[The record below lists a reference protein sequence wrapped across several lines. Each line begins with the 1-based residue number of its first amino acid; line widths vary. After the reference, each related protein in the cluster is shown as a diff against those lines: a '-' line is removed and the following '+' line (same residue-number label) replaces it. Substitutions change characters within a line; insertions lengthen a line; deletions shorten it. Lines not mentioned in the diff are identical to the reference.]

1 MPCATAKYPTKAPTF
16 RSCGMT
22 DVTIKQQKVDS
33 NVGMTEGG
41 MKVNSVFLDAAEGAF
56 KRG

>member
-16 RSCGMT
+16 RSCGTT
-22 DVTIKQQKVDS
+22 DVTTNQQEVDS
-33 NVGMTEGG
+33 NVGTTEGG
-41 MKVNSVFLDAAEGAF
+41 LKVDSVFLDAAEGAF